1 MTAKTCRKCQQVHER
16 CTAHN
21 RRGGP
26 CGGHPSA
33 GFRVCRLHGAESP
46 NAKAGAE
53 KRLAEA
59 QAVAL
64 AARWA
69 IPVDANPVETI
80 LDQIK
85 WSAGHVAFYRTQVD
99 ALNTKDMVWG
109 QTKEKQGGEDWGATY
124 EAQQSAW
131 LVLYNQERERLV
143 KFCSEAIRAGIEER
157 RVRLAEQQGALV
169 AEAIRAI
176 LGELHLTAEQQALVP
191 EVVPRHLRLLAGGAQ

>member
-1 MTAKTCRKCQQVHER
+1 MTTKACKKCGQVHER

-26 CGGHPSA
+26 CGGHPA
-33 GFRVCRLHGAESP
+33 LGFRVCRLHGAESP

-59 QAVAL
+59 KATAL

-69 IPVDANPVETI
+69 IPVATNPIEAI

-99 ALNTKDMVWG
+99 ALDTGDMVWG
-109 QTKEKQGGEDWGATY
+109 QTKEKRGGEDWGSTY

-131 LVLYNQERERLV
+131 LVLYNAERERLV
-143 KFCSEAIRAGIEER
+143 KFCAEAIRAGIEER
-157 RVRLAEQQGALV
+157 RVRLAEQQGEIIVRLV
-169 AEAIRAI
+169 DGILAE
-176 LGELHLTAEQQALVP
+176 LGHDPHDPKTATIVE
-191 EVVPRHLRLLAGGAQ
+191 RHLRLVEGEAS